1 MKWHL
6 TGHNPFH
13 YISSIFES
21 SYIETHQKQKKDG
34 PFWNDCRRVCFY
46 SNATSCAHRDG
57 ELAITIVGCTTWYT
71 VWCIE
76 SNEMSYAHSL
86 CAFQPKRA
94 KYIGLDSLP
103 PAAPLH
109 QIQTHD
115 SHRRFYPLLSRTQR
129 RPSLM
134 YTHTRHTYDA
144 SKNILYA
151 CLFYL
156 FVFPFEIH
164 VCPNINLIL
173 FRFCCPV
180 CCTVRGVLWR
190 TAMVAMRAV

>member
-71 VWCIE
+71 VWWIE

-115 SHRRFYPLLSRTQR
+115 SHRHFLS
-129 RPSLM
+129 SSF
-134 YTHTRHTYDA
+134 THTKTAIFDVHTHTPYVWCI
-144 SKNILYA
+144 KEHPI
-151 CLFYL
+151 CLFVL
-156 FVFPFEIH
+156 FICFPFWNS
-164 VCPNINLIL
+164 C
-173 FRFCCPV
+173 
-180 CCTVRGVLWR
+180 
-190 TAMVAMRAV
+190 MS